1 MQGNRS
7 KAEDKQE
14 QVEKAAE
21 GHMKKHKK
29 KKKEK
34 KKKRVGWLNRSLT
47 SSIPFHSWRMVQ
59 LCEMKTCHSLY

>member
-7 KAEDKQE
+7 KAEDQQE

-47 SSIPFHSWRMVQ
+47 SIPFHSWRMVQ
-59 LCEMKTCHSLY
+59 QLCEMKT